1 MNTEDDYPVMVR
13 YLFLI
18 TQILAEVAKYLVS
31 LHSPNVRSDY
41 VDSLASGT
49 VCTSMF
55 CLSSDSL

>member
-31 LHSPNVRSDY
+31 LHSPNVNGNY

-49 VCTSMF
+49 VRVFVFSYC
-55 CLSSDSL
+55 